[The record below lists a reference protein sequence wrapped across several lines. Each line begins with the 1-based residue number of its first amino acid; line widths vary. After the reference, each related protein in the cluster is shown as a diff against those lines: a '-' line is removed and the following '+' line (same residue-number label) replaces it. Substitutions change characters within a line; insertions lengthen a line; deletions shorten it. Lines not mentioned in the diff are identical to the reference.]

1 MPTPSD
7 IRPMPVGDV
16 YCTYFRYL
24 LTYLRSRQMHLGV
37 YTAFRESERHVE
49 RLYTPFVEM
58 IIEQMRPR
66 GASDWLCSPIFG
78 RELQCERAL
87 G

>member
-16 YCTYFRYL
+16 YCTYL
-24 LTYLRSRQMHLGV
+24 LTVLRSRQMHLGV
-37 YTAFRESERHVE
+37 YTAFRERHVE